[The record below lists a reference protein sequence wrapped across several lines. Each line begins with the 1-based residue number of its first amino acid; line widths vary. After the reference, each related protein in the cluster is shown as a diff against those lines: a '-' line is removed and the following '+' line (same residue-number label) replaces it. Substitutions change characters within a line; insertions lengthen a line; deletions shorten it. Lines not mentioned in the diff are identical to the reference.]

1 VKKKLKILIKKKITI
16 MVTEKDV
23 KKKNFV
29 AKVAIHIRKYLLV
42 YSLIAIAVGWILGIV
57 TPALSAAH
65 KKLFKSS
72 TIVLVFMMIYPMMIN
87 LNINNIPKIIKRPK
101 PVLMSLVYNFVI
113 TPIITYLLVKIF
125 IHDPS
130 IALGVFLVMLIP
142 GSSMSIGYTGLA
154 EGNIEIA
161 TIALGINFVLI
172 PFLLP
177 VFIHY
182 LGSQYTIS
190 VPVKIFFIT
199 IIEVLIVPMILG
211 DLTRRVLIKTRGEE
225 RFMKLKPL
233 FSIITMVSMFLIV
246 GVIFYMKAE
255 LLLEK
260 WKILIVMALIT
271 IIYLILMLGIITWL
285 NKRVKLGYGEHMGIV
300 FLSTGK
306 NNGTA
311 IAIAVL
317 AFSPLVAIPAATL
330 PLFQIIFLI
339 GYLYLTKVLKKY
351 FKRKPEGEKNV

>member
-1 VKKKLKILIKKKITI
+1 MSAKDIEKKIGSLERI
-16 MVTEKDV
+16 
-23 KKKNFV
+23 
-29 AKVAIHIRKYLLV
+29 ARHIRKYLLL
-42 YSLIAIAVGWILGIV
+42 YSLIAIAFGWVIGII
-57 TPALSAAH
+57 TPHFPVVH
-65 KKLFKSS
+65 KSFFKSS

-87 LNINNIPKIIKRPK
+87 LNINNIPKIIKKPK
-101 PVLMSLVYNFVI
+101 PVLMSLFYNFIV
-113 TPIITYLLVKIF
+113 TPIITYFLVKIF

-154 EGNIEIA
+154 EGNIEVA

-177 VFIHY
+177 LFIHF
-182 LGSQYTIS
+182 LGKQYTIHI
-190 VPVKIFFIT
+190 PLKIFIVT

-211 DLTRRVLIKTRGEE
+211 DLTRRLLIKTRGEE
-225 RFMKLKPL
+225 GFLKLKPL
-233 FSIITMVSMFLIV
+233 FSTITMVSMFLIV

-260 WKILIVMALIT
+260 WRILIIMALVT
-271 IIYLILMLGIITWL
+271 IIYLFIMLSIITWINKKTGL
-285 NKRVKLGYGEHMGIV
+285 NYGEHMGIV

-339 GYLYLTKVLKKY
+339 GYLYLVKPIKNYYKHTK
-351 FKRKPEGEKNV
+351 